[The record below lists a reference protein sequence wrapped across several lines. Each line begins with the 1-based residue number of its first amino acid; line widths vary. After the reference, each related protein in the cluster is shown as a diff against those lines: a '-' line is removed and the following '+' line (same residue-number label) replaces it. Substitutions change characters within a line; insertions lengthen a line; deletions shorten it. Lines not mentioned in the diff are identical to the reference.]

1 MVLTKKVR
9 LFVYGNLLSGQRDHA
24 ILETAEF
31 LDKVQT
37 EPRYTLVDI
46 DLYAVLVADGKTAVH
61 GELYL
66 LDPMLLARVDKLR
79 QVPWLFQ
86 RHSVTLAD
94 ASLAETYFMTLEQVR
109 GKRRL
114 AHGNWLERFAP
125 RTVPHRDR
133 AFYQWARQRYPKG

>member
-46 DLYAVLVADGKTAVH
+46 DLYAVLVADGRTAVH

-66 LDPMLLARVDKLR
+66 LDHMLLARVDKLR

-86 RHSVTLAD
+86 RQSVTLAD

>member
-1 MVLTKKVR
+1 MKAAIKVR

-24 ILETAEF
+24 VLETAE
-31 LDKVQT
+31 LLERTQT
-37 EPRYTLVDI
+37 EPHYTLVDI
-46 DLYAVLVADGKTAVH
+46 DLYAVLIADGKTAVH

-66 LDPMLLARVDKLR
+66 LDPMHLARVDALR

-94 ASLAETYFMTLEQVR
+94 GSLAETHFMTFEQVR

-133 AFYQWARQRYPKG
+133 AFAQWARQRYPKR